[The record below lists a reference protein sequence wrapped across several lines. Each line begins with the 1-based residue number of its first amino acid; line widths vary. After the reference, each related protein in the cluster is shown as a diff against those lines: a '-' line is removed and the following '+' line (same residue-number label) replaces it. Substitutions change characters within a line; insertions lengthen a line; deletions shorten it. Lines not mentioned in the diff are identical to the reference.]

1 MSNVTLTLGGRY
13 FTVACAEGE
22 EDHVAGLGR
31 MIAAKIAAMGDLS
44 GQSETRMLL
53 FAALLLA
60 DELHE
65 ATVRTPASG
74 APRARPR
81 SGFLPAY
88 RLPSTSAGWKR
99 LGVACQSVAAR
110 GVPDMGAA
118 SAGRCTPK
126 PSCEMS

>member
-1 MSNVTLTLGGRY
+1 MSNVTITLGGRN

-22 EDHVAGLGR
+22 EDHVSGLGR

-65 ATVRTPASG
+65 ATVRG
-74 APRARPR
+74 
-81 SGFLPAY
+81 
-88 RLPSTSAGWKR
+88 
-99 LGVACQSVAAR
+99 
-110 GVPDMGAA
+110 GAA
-118 SAGRCTPK
+118 APALPNGSAEKLDAIADRLENLALTL
-126 PSCEMS
+126 EA